1 MINRLTT
8 VACAIAASLLAACV
22 GPPAP
27 DTEASF
33 ATSSGAEQAVPAI
46 ASKTFA
52 APVNDVRM
60 AVLKS
65 LYRMDVKVTMDGK
78 TERGW
83 KITAVDN
90 QRVIDIQLEPV
101 APNTTRMR
109 VIVGEGGRDFER
121 ATEIVLQTSDALGPL
136 PVPYA
141 KPRSRTA

>member
-1 MINRLTT
+1 MNRHLTT
-8 VACAIAASLLAACV
+8 VACAAAMSLLGACAM
-22 GPPAP
+22 PPAA
-27 DTEASF
+27 DSDASF

-65 LYRMDVKVTMDGK
+65 LYRMDVKVTVDGK
-78 TERGW
+78 TQRGW

-109 VIVGEGGRDFER
+109 VVVGPGGRDFDR
-121 ATEIVLQTSDALGPL
+121 ATEIVLQTSDALGPR

-141 KPRSRTA
+141 KPLTRTA

>member
-1 MINRLTT
+1 MIKRPATI
-8 VACAIAASLLAACV
+8 ACAIAASLLAACTA
-22 GPPAP
+22 PPAP
-27 DTEASF
+27 DAD
-33 ATSSGAEQAVPAI
+33 ATFTQSGAEQAIPAI

-60 AVLKS
+60 AVLRS
-65 LYRMDVKVTMDGK
+65 LHRMEVKVTVDGQ
-78 TERGW
+78 TEHGW

-121 ATEIVLQTSDALGPL
+121 ATEIVLQTSDALGPR

-141 KPRSRTA
+141 KWRTRIA